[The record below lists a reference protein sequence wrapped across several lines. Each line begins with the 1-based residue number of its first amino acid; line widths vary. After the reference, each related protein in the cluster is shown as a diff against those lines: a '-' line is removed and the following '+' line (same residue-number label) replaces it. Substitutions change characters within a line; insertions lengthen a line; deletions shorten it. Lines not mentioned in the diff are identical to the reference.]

1 MEILNTL
8 LVSQNTFLPQWFHLR
23 ADKNS
28 NGDALQMANYF
39 YETSLFEHSEPDII
53 KIPVE

>member
-1 MEILNTL
+1 MQDKYMNNWYILE
-8 LVSQNTFLPQWFHLR
+8 

-28 NGDALQMANYF
+28 QGDALQMANYF
-39 YETSLFEHSEPDII
+39 YETELFAACEPDII